1 MLTVVPTTDGS
12 PMRPIALVTGGNRGI
27 GRGIVIALARRGYDV
42 AIADLAEC
50 DDTRETRSA
59 AEALG
64 ARTGFVAADIAD
76 LAQHARIVEAGWSLG
91 GRLDTLVNNA
101 GVSVARRGDLLEV
114 TPESFDRVVGVNLR
128 GTFFLTQAV
137 ARRMLGEPP
146 GAFHRSVVT
155 ISSSNA
161 VIASAERS
169 EYCLAKAGLSM
180 LTRVLAIRLAPAG
193 IAAYEVRP
201 GIIRTEM
208 TRVATAKYDRLIAEG
223 LTPVPRWGE
232 PDDVGRVVAT
242 LACGELP
249 FVTGDAV
256 NVDGG
261 LHIHRF

>member
-1 MLTVVPTTDGS
+1 
-12 PMRPIALVTGGNRGI
+12 MRPIALVTGGNRGI
-27 GRGIVIALARRGYDV
+27 GRGIVLALARRGYDV
-42 AIADLAEC
+42 VITDLADT
-50 DDTRETRSA
+50 DDTRETRRA

-76 LAQHARIVEAGWSLG
+76 LAAHPRVVEAAWALG

-101 GVSVARRGDLLEV
+101 GVSVAKRGDLLDV

-128 GTFFLTQAV
+128 GTFFITQAV
-137 ARRMLGEPP
+137 ARRMIDDPP
-146 GAFHRSVVT
+146 GACHRSIVT

-161 VIASAERS
+161 VIASAERA
-169 EYCLAKAGLSM
+169 EYCVAKAGLSM
-180 LTRVLAIRLAPAG
+180 LARVLAIRLAPAG
-193 IAAYEVRP
+193 IASYEVRP
-201 GIIRTEM
+201 GIIHTEM

-223 LTPVPRWGE
+223 LTPIPRWGE
-232 PDDVGRVVAT
+232 PEDVGRVVAT
-242 LACGELP
+242 LACGDLP

>member
-1 MLTVVPTTDGS
+1 
-12 PMRPIALVTGGNRGI
+12 MRPIALVTGGNRGI

-42 AIADLAEC
+42 AIADLAET

-59 AEALG
+59 AEAFG

-76 LAQHARIVEAGWSLG
+76 LAGHARIVEAAWSLG

-137 ARRMLGEPP
+137 ARRMLAEPA

-169 EYCLAKAGLSM
+169 EYCLAKASLSM

-242 LACGELP
+242 LASGELP